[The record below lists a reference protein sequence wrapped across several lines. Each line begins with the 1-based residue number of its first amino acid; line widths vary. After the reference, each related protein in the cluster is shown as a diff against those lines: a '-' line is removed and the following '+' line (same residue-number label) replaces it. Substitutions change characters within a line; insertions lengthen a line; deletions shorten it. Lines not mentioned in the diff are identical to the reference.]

1 MTAAQAAQQNNRD
14 RGGRYAEAAK
24 ADPGS
29 NIGLAGGPVRFA
41 PTQPVP
47 LGIDDR
53 IQVEER
59 IENALYVIGRDPR
72 QGHPA
77 LEKAREALTVT
88 GPSTREGFKTWCGR
102 HNGKIIDT
110 VQVTV
115 TDGELRQVWPAGE
128 RRLNTGPTYISW
140 GETTSGSRRDFAGV
154 RALHSTDTQM
164 IGWDDHMGTLVC
176 YRVVEA

>member
-29 NIGLAGGPVRFA
+29 NIGLASDPVQFA

-47 LGIDDR
+47 LGIDGR

-59 IENALYVIGRDPR
+59 IENALHVIDHDPR

-77 LEKAREALTVT
+77 LEKARTALTMG
-88 GPSTREGFKTWCGR
+88 GPNTHEGFKTWCSR
-102 HNGKIIDT
+102 HNGKQIDT

-115 TDGELRQVWPAGE
+115 TDGELRQVWAPGE
-128 RRLNTGPTYISW
+128 RTLNAGPTYISW
-140 GETTSGSRRDFAGV
+140 GGENSRSRRDFAGV
-154 RALHSTDTQM
+154 RAIHTTDTELV
-164 IGWDDHMGTLVC
+164 GWDDHMGALVC
-176 YRVVEA
+176 YRVAED